1 MRNLYEKVDPI
12 QARFRFRQRPS
23 TAEIMGK
30 PLVVFLGN
38 HSSGKSTF
46 INYVLK
52 RANPD
57 FRDVQKTGVAP
68 LDDGSRFLVVFPFVF
83 IFHLACRDT
92 PCHGHHRRQ
101 HIGRTSQAL
110 RSSHNR

>member
-1 MRNLYEKVDPI
+1 MFLCVVI
-12 QARFRFRQRPS
+12 IWLTGAQ
-23 TAEIMGK
+23 

-57 FRDVQKTGVAP
+57 FKDIQKTGVAP
-68 LDDGSRFLVVFPFVF
+68 LDDGR
-83 IFHLACRDT
+83 
-92 PCHGHHRRQ
+92 
-101 HIGRTSQAL
+101 
-110 RSSHNR
+110 

>member
-1 MRNLYEKVDPI
+1 MRSLYEKVDPI
-12 QARFRFRQRPS
+12 QVRYRFRQRPS

-46 INYVLK
+46 INYILK

-57 FRDVQKTGVAP
+57 FKDVQKTGVAP
-68 LDDGSRFLVVFPFVF
+68 LDDGSSHPFTE
-83 IFHLACRDT
+83 I
-92 PCHGHHRRQ
+92 
-101 HIGRTSQAL
+101 S
-110 RSSHNR
+110 

>member
-1 MRNLYEKVDPI
+1 MLTQLRHSTAESLLQSIRDQVRSLYEKVDPI
-12 QARFRFRQRPS
+12 QVRYRFRQRPS

-46 INYVLK
+46 INYILK

-57 FRDVQKTGVAP
+57 FKDVQKTGVAP
-68 LDDGSRFLVVFPFVF
+68 LDDGSSHPFTE
-83 IFHLACRDT
+83 I
-92 PCHGHHRRQ
+92 
-101 HIGRTSQAL
+101 S
-110 RSSHNR
+110 